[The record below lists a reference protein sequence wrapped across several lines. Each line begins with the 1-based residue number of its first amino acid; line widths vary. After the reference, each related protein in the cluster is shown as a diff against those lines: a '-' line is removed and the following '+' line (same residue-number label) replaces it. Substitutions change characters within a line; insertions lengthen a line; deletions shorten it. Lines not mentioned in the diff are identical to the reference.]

1 MPDSLLINGAGYFD
15 CSMAVPARPLNCV
28 DQRASSSF
36 LHLDP
41 DTVYRIRVVNTGAL
55 AGLSL
60 VFNRE
65 QLDLIQIDS
74 MDVERSQHEKINS
87 VGILSSGQ
95 RMDFILRPDSKRADE
110 SSSMMV
116 QLDQG

>member
-1 MPDSLLINGAGYFD
+1 
-15 CSMAVPARPLNCV
+15 MAVPARPLNCF
-28 DQRASSSF
+28 DQRVNSSF

-74 MDVERSQHEKINS
+74 MDVQRSQHEKINS
-87 VGILSSGQ
+87 AGILSPGQ
-95 RMDFILRPDSKRADE
+95 RMDFILRPVSERTDDPSF
-110 SSSMMV
+110 MTV